1 MELTVEELAGG
12 LRCVRLAGRL
22 DLKGTQ
28 EVDLKFTALV
38 AGTKQSVIVDMAGV
52 DYIAS
57 IGIRMFI
64 SNVKALASVGA
75 KMIILKPQ
83 KMVDDV
89 LRMAG
94 LDAIIP
100 IHQDLAAAAAAI
112 KGGASN

>member
-1 MELTVEELAGG
+1 MELSVEELSGG
-12 LRCVRLAGRL
+12 LRCVKLAGRL

-100 IHQDLAAAAAAI
+100 IHTELAAATEAI
-112 KGGASN
+112 KGK